1 MMNQALVLKF
11 NSDHIRYRDQAF
23 NINIFRTKVPIY
35 DQFKKVNTKY
45 FKRRWSLDITNLKTR
60 KTSFLRLI

>member
-1 MMNQALVLKF
+1 MNQALVLKF
-11 NSDHIRYRDQAF
+11 NNDHIRYRDQAF

-45 FKRRWSLDITNLKTR
+45 LNLILNTMIHR
-60 KTSFLRLI
+60 IQN

>member
-45 FKRRWSLDITNLKTR
+45 LNLILNTMIHR
-60 KTSFLRLI
+60 IQN